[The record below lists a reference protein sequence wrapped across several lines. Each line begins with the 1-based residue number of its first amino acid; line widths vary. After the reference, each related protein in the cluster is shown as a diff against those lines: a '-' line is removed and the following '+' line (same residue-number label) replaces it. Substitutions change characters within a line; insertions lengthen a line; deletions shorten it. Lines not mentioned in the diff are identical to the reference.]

1 MSFLNFE
8 LTLGGLPGIVREAG
22 LCWRAALLG
31 GSGRVWAF
39 DMDAARLAR
48 LEANAA
54 AAGADNVVA
63 EQADFLQVDVTDERY
78 VQARRKIS

>member
-1 MSFLNFE
+1 
-8 LTLGGLPGIVREAG
+8 
-22 LCWRAALLG
+22 
-31 GSGRVWAF
+31 
-39 DMDAARLAR
+39 MDAARLAR

-78 VQARRKIS
+78 VQASRKIS